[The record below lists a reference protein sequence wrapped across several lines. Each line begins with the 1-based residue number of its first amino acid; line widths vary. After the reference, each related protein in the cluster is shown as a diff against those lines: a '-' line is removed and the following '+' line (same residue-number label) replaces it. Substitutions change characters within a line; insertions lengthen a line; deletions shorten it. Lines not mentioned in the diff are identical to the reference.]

1 MLDAI
6 TDTKTGEQITPDE
19 LARRLAGTRLLLIGE
34 EHTNA
39 DFHGVQLRVL
49 QALVK
54 SGRRVLIGLEMY
66 PYTEQ
71 RFLDQW
77 RDGLLTEEGF
87 LRLSRWYD
95 NWGYNW
101 LYYRDIFL
109 LARDHRVPMFAV
121 NTPREVVAAVRKKG
135 LANLTPEEAAHI
147 PKDID
152 VDNADHMTFFRT
164 TFEDEQGPVHGGGM
178 GDDMWKNMLSAQCTW
193 DATMGYNA
201 RPGAQAGE
209 RPEGHHGDPR
219 RVRPRRLRPRHRAA
233 GAQVVRRHDHLPH
246 PGRRDDGEGRGRSRA
261 SAASYANFTW
271 GVPEEVDSMFPTLG
285 TSTAVGQ
292 GDTQRKVII
301 VQKGSAGG
309 TGGRQGGRRHEVA
322 RRRVA
327 RRQGDVQPPDGGQAV
342 GRHGGHR
349 HQARRPEPDRH
360 RRVPKNAAR
369 GVEITRQ
376 ECKGARVQ
384 GCTVQGCTVQR
395 CKGATV
401 PLLSQLVVSCLQPT
415 AYCQLP
421 LSTRLGEGS
430 AAARRASDAATAP
443 CCTARA
449 QHR

>member
-1 MLDAI
+1 MNTRSIRLSAVALVALLLSAPAARAGDKILHLAIGDPARKDREAPLVLDAI
-6 TDTKTGEQITPDE
+6 TDTRTGEQITPDE
-19 LARRLAGTRLLLIGE
+19 LARQLAGTRLLLIGE

-54 SGRRVLIGLEMY
+54 SGRKVLVGLEMY

-101 LYYRDIFL
+101 QYYRDIFL

-135 LANLTPEEAAHI
+135 LANLTPEESAHI
-147 PKDID
+147 PKEID

-178 GDDMWKNMLSAQCTW
+178 GEDMWKNMLSAQCTW

-201 RPGAQAGE
+201 VQALKQANDPKAIMVVLVGSGHVAYGLGIE
-209 RPEGHHGDPR
+209 RQARKWFDGTITSLIPVAVTMEKVGPIKS
-219 RVRPRRLRPRHRAA
+219 VR
-233 GAQVVRRHDHLPH
+233 
-246 PGRRDDGEGRGRSRA
+246 
-261 SAASYANFTW
+261 ASYANFTW

-301 VQKGSAGG
+301 VQKGSAAERAGIKVG
-309 TGGRQGGRRHEVA
+309 DIMTSLDGASLDDKETFSRLMAAKRWGDTAAIGIKRGDQNLTVTAVFRRTL
-322 RRRVA
+322 
-327 RRQGDVQPPDGGQAV
+327 
-342 GRHGGHR
+342 
-349 HQARRPEPDRH
+349 PE
-360 RRVPKNAAR
+360 
-369 GVEITRQ
+369 
-376 ECKGARVQ
+376 
-384 GCTVQGCTVQR
+384 
-395 CKGATV
+395 
-401 PLLSQLVVSCLQPT
+401 
-415 AYCQLP
+415 
-421 LSTRLGEGS
+421 
-430 AAARRASDAATAP
+430 ASK
-443 CCTARA
+443 
-449 QHR
+449 

>member
-1 MLDAI
+1 MNMRFIRLSAVALVLLLLSAPAARAGDKILHLAIGDPARKDREAPLVLDAI
-6 TDTKTGEQITPDE
+6 TDTKSGDQITPDE
-19 LARRLAGTRLLLIGE
+19 LARRLTGTRLLLIGE

-54 SGRRVLIGLEMY
+54 SGRKVLVGLEMY

-101 LYYRDIFL
+101 QYYRDIFL

-178 GDDMWKNMLSAQCTW
+178 GEDMWKNMLSAQCTW

-201 RPGAQAGE
+201 VQALKQANDPTAIMVVLVGSGHVAYGLGIERQARKWFEGAITSLIPVAVTMEKVG
-209 RPEGHHGDPR
+209 PIKS
-219 RVRPRRLRPRHRAA
+219 VR
-233 GAQVVRRHDHLPH
+233 
-246 PGRRDDGEGRGRSRA
+246 
-261 SAASYANFTW
+261 ASYANFTW

-292 GDTQRKVII
+292 GETQRKVII
-301 VQKGSAGG
+301 VQKGSAAERAGIKVG
-309 TGGRQGGRRHEVA
+309 DIMTSIDGVSLDDKETFSRLMAAKRWGDTAAIGVKRSDQNLTVTAVFRR
-322 RRRVA
+322 
-327 RRQGDVQPPDGGQAV
+327 
-342 GRHGGHR
+342 
-349 HQARRPEPDRH
+349 
-360 RRVPKNAAR
+360 
-369 GVEITRQ
+369 T
-376 ECKGARVQ
+376 
-384 GCTVQGCTVQR
+384 
-395 CKGATV
+395 
-401 PLLSQLVVSCLQPT
+401 
-415 AYCQLP
+415 LP
-421 LSTRLGEGS
+421 
-430 AAARRASDAATAP
+430 DAAK
-443 CCTARA
+443 
-449 QHR
+449 